1 MFVGL
6 SHALLAQERCGTVP
20 YMENLMQKKG
30 FRQTK
35 EQFEEWLQRKQSL
48 RNLRTQAQRQQAGPY
63 KIPVVV
69 HLIYTNEAD
78 GTFGISHEVISDAR
92 VFSQLDVL
100 NNDFKRLNADASSTP
115 MEFQSVAGSMD
126 IEFVLAKQD
135 PQGQAT
141 TGINR
146 VYGGQT
152 SWTPFDEDLHAVSY
166 WPSEDYL
173 NIWVTNIGSNYLG
186 YAQFPVS
193 NLQGLEDFQ
202 DGIATTDGVVID
214 YTVFGVGSSDPDYDL
229 GRTTTHEVGHFFG
242 LRHIWGDDSGCAGT
256 DYVSDTPNQLE
267 ETSGCPS
274 HPSFECSNNKMFQN
288 YMDYTDDVC
297 MNLFTEQQVDRMMLI
312 LEDTDV
318 PRRNSLLTSLGLD
331 EPIPGTIDLE
341 VVSITQPGPVTCDD
355 TPEIHLYVINHS
367 SETITDLKIKVS
379 LNGTSEIVNLTGL
392 NLNGTGE
399 ISFPS
404 REMHLSE
411 NDLTVNVVQINGAT
425 DPVNGNN
432 ELETTIT
439 IIYPECEPFAIY
451 ANSSGGVNLTFSL
464 TEPQPVDV
472 VITDMMGRQVDHS
485 LLNDAFNQTFTL
497 PARDVSTGL
506 YLIRLQIG
514 QQYYTT
520 KVFLSP

>member
-1 MFVGL
+1 
-6 SHALLAQERCGTVP
+6 
-20 YMENLMQKKG
+20 MQKKG
-30 FRQTK
+30 IRQTK

-48 RNLRTQAQRQQAGPY
+48 KNQRAQAQRQQAGPY

-78 GTFGISHEVISDAR
+78 GTFGLSHEIISDAR
-92 VFSQLDVL
+92 VFSQLEVL
-100 NNDFKRLNADASSTP
+100 NNDFKRLNADANNTP
-115 MEFQSVAGSMD
+115 SEFQPVAGSMD
-126 IEFVLAKQD
+126 IEFILAKQTPD
-135 PQGQAT
+135 GQAT

-146 VYGGQT
+146 VYGGQAIW
-152 SWTPFDEDLHAVSY
+152 SPFDEDLHETSY

-173 NIWVTNIGSNYLG
+173 NIWVTDIGSSFLG

-193 NLQGLEDFQ
+193 NLQGLEEFQ
-202 DGIATTDGVVID
+202 DGLAETDGVVID
-214 YTVFGVGSSDPDYDL
+214 YTVFGVGASNPDYNL

-242 LRHIWGDDSGCAGT
+242 LRHIWGDDSDCSGT

-267 ETSGCPS
+267 ETLGCAS

-297 MNLFTEQQVDRMMLI
+297 MNLFTEQQVNRMMLI

-341 VVSITQPGPVTCDD
+341 VVGLTQPGPVTCDE
-355 TPEIHLYVINHS
+355 TPNIHLNVINLS

-379 LNGTSEIVNLTGL
+379 INGNSEIINLTGL
-392 NLNGTGE
+392 NLNGAGE

-404 REMHLSE
+404 PEMNIWKNE
-411 NDLTVNVVQINGAT
+411 VTINVVQINGAT
-425 DPVNGNN
+425 DPVPGNN
-432 ELETTIT
+432 ELETIIT

-464 TEPQPVDV
+464 SETQPVEV
-472 VITDMMGRQVDHS
+472 VINDMMGRQVNHY
-485 LLNDAFNQTFTL
+485 LLNDVFNQTYSL
-497 PARDVSTGL
+497 PAGDVSTGL

-514 QQYYTT
+514 HQYYTR